1 MGSSD
6 ALGKGAEQGGD
17 IGEREK
23 CPVHEINAFHL
34 HSSASQN
41 SSSVLTLII
50 LSNYKS
56 VLKPVPFWSF
66 LVAMVLSG
74 TEDLIASAL
83 KRKLPAGKTKI
94 HVPTFPSCVSSPGI

>member
-23 CPVHEINAFHL
+23 CPVHEINAFHV

-41 SSSVLTLII
+41 SS
-50 LSNYKS
+50 
-56 VLKPVPFWSF
+56 
-66 LVAMVLSG
+66 
-74 TEDLIASAL
+74 
-83 KRKLPAGKTKI
+83 
-94 HVPTFPSCVSSPGI
+94 